1 MTEARKN
8 KHYEV
13 LQGRLKFDF
22 GKTVVTVGDIV
33 ELGQED
39 IDNGYDIDSLVATGF
54 LKEVRKPRKKKEG
67 PKDNSEEETEIKE
80 GE

>member
-1 MTEARKN
+1 MTEIRKD

-33 ELGQED
+33 ILGQSD
-39 IDNGYDIDSLVATGF
+39 IDNGYNIDSLVANKF
-54 LKEVRKPRKKKEG
+54 LKEVRKPRAKKK
-67 PKDNSEEETEIKE
+67 IKE
-80 GE
+80 

>member
-1 MTEARKN
+1 MTEARKD
-8 KHYEV
+8 KYYEV

-22 GKTVVTVGDIV
+22 AKTVVTVGDIV

-54 LKEVRKPRKKKEG
+54 LKEVRKPRKKKEK

>member
-1 MTEARKN
+1 MTEIRKD

-33 ELGQED
+33 ILGQSD
-39 IDNGYDIDSLVATGF
+39 IDNGYNIDSLVATNMI
-54 LKEVRKPRKKKEG
+54 KEIRKPRKKKE
-67 PKDNSEEETEIKE
+67 DKE
-80 GE
+80 

>member
-22 GKTVVTVGDIV
+22 AKTVVTVGDIV

-54 LKEVRKPRKKKEG
+54 LKEVRKPRKKKEK
-67 PKDNSEEETEIKE
+67 PKDNNEEETEIKE

>member
-1 MTEARKN
+1 MTEIRKD

-33 ELGQED
+33 ILGQSD
-39 IDNGYDIDSLVATGF
+39 IDNGYNIDSLVANKF
-54 LKEVRKPRKKKEG
+54 LKEVEKPRAKKK
-67 PKDNSEEETEIKE
+67 NKE
-80 GE
+80 

>member
-1 MTEARKN
+1 MTETRKD

-33 ELGQED
+33 ILGQSD
-39 IDNGYDIDSLVATGF
+39 IDNGYNIDSLVANGF
-54 LKEVRKPRKKKEG
+54 LKEVKKPKAKKE
-67 PKDNSEEETEIKE
+67 TKE
-80 GE
+80 K